1 MAVCPVEN
9 IPTEGLM
16 SSWLA
21 EQPAWFWLSVATVLV
36 CIGIWVGTVST
47 GLKTTRG
54 ALTEIRSDIRDIRH
68 DVASLLRG
76 LLPDRSL
83 LTNDSPLR
91 VTALG
96 EKIARQ
102 IGAEEVVTQM
112 ARHVR
117 PRVIGKSEY
126 EVQEECFSYLRD
138 QYRPQHNVEERIL
151 KSAYD
156 HGLSRGQVIDV
167 LAVMLRDELLK
178 QGVSS

>member
-1 MAVCPVEN
+1 
-9 IPTEGLM
+9 M

-21 EQPAWFWLSVATVLV
+21 DQPALFWLSAGTVLFCV
-36 CIGIWVGTVST
+36 GIWVGTAET
-47 GLKTTRG
+47 RLKDIRG
-54 ALTEIRSDIRDIRH
+54 TLTEIKADIRDIRN
-68 DVASLLRG
+68 DVASLLRN
-76 LLPDRSL
+76 LLPDRTP

-96 EKIARQ
+96 EEIARQ
-102 IGAEEVVTQM
+102 IGADNLVAEM
-112 ARHVR
+112 ARQVR

-138 QYRPQHNVEERIL
+138 QYRPRPDVENRIL

-167 LAVMLRDELLK
+167 LAVMLRDELLR
-178 QGVSS
+178 QGVAS